1 MNDVATEAPPIP
13 AALPSGRAK
22 RRSLRWFGLIVGL
35 LAAYK
40 VLPLYYYYF
49 DLKVRCAHAIQDA
62 EIESDEEIRRK
73 LLVVIDQYGIPA
85 TIRDIQIRREGGR
98 IRISV
103 PYEEKF
109 QVSILGNSVTLF
121 SFSFSPSAERVYR

>member
-1 MNDVATEAPPIP
+1 MSDVATEASPMP
-13 AALPSGRAK
+13 AALPVKRGRK
-22 RRSLRWFGLIVGL
+22 RSLRWLGVLVAL
-35 LAAYK
+35 VVACK

-49 DLKVRCAHAIQDA
+49 DLKVRCARALQDA
-62 EIESDEEIRRK
+62 EIESDEEIRRE

-109 QVSILGNSVTLF
+109 QLSIFGKPVTLF